1 MRFIMRNHRWL
12 YMRFLRML
20 EWKPNQTSEYQTE
33 DVIMCVFRVTCVSGR
48 APGLIDSWSNPVL
61 RHYFPSKQHVDQQHL
76 LRSVHWSRVLSLMHW
91 RCFLKPRSRAWSWGG
106 SSCMCCTHAGSCMGS
121 FTLNP
126 ARNPKLTTVS
136 PLTWPANLD
145 CRWGSLC
152 CC

>member
-1 MRFIMRNHRWL
+1 
-12 YMRFLRML
+12 
-20 EWKPNQTSEYQTE
+20 
-33 DVIMCVFRVTCVSGR
+33 MCVFRVTCVSGR

-152 CC
+152 CCYISLSYKLCMWIQAYAGL